1 MNRNSRRRLERE
13 IEKRKTTVYQLTQE
27 QIDQIKKEAISNAT
41 SVAFTL
47 MLALPLEVLTGDG
60 YWKKT
65 CKRRC
70 PKFLNDLLNLY
81 DSWEKGVLSMD
92 ELRKDLWEIGGIKL
106 DAPKGTEK
114 F

>member
-1 MNRNSRRRLERE
+1 MNRHARRRLEHE
-13 IEKRKTTVYQLTQE
+13 MEKRKTTVYTLTQE
-27 QIDQIKKEAISNAT
+27 QIDQIKKDAIADAT
-41 SVAFTL
+41 NVAFTL